1 MIFAT
6 KIWRCTLL
14 FLLLHIYPY
23 ASAQQ
28 GSALSFLS
36 TTLDLGHIAEDGG
49 SVLGCF
55 EARNIGEQPMEVKSV
70 VATCG
75 CTSTS
80 YERGVVGAGES
91 FKLQVRF
98 DPMNRPGR
106 IDKHIFV
113 EVSDA
118 DRPIELR
125 LVGYVTPRERS
136 VDEVYPFDMGAGLR
150 FNSNFRAF
158 GYVEHGKSVEL
169 RVGYINTSDRT
180 VALAIRSVASSGAL
194 SIVAP
199 RCIAAQEAGDI
210 VLSYSLPINSD
221 LYGSLDDRF
230 EVLINDVKSS
240 ILLTTNAI
248 AVDNFDA
255 VDDISAPRVDI
266 SKNIIKFGEVNCANV
281 VLKQTFELKNVGE
294 SPLVIRSVD
303 STYEAVTCS
312 VKVGTVV
319 PPGTTLSIDVE
330 LNPSY
335 IEDRDNPFV
344 ARLRFVTNDPIKPL
358 HTLRVSALPN

>member
-6 KIWRCTLL
+6 KIWRFTLL
-14 FLLLHIYPY
+14 LLLLHICSY
-23 ASAQQ
+23 ALAQQ
-28 GSALSFLS
+28 GSALIFIS

-49 SVLGCF
+49 SVLGCL
-55 EARNIGEQPMEVKSV
+55 EARNCGEQPVEVKSV

-75 CTSTS
+75 CTSTN
-80 YERGVVGAGES
+80 YERGVVDAGES
-91 FKLQVRF
+91 FTLQVRF

-118 DRPIELR
+118 DQPIELR
-125 LVGYVTPRERS
+125 LAGYVTPRERS
-136 VDEVYPFDMGAGLR
+136 IDEIYPFDMGGGLR

-169 RVGYINTSDRT
+169 RVGYVNSSSKAIEL
-180 VALAIRSVASSGAL
+180 VIRSVASSGVL
-194 SIVAP
+194 SVEAP
-199 RCIAAQEAGDI
+199 QRIEAQAAGDI
-210 VLSYSLPINSD
+210 VLRYSLPIDSR

-230 EVLINDVKSS
+230 EVLINGVKSS
-240 ILLTTNAI
+240 ILLTTNAV
-248 AVDNFDA
+248 AVDNFDV

-281 VLKQTFELKNVGE
+281 VLMQTFELRNVGE
-294 SPLVIRSVD
+294 SPLVIRSVEPTD
-303 STYEAVTCS
+303 EAVACS
-312 VKVGTVV
+312 VKAGTVV
-319 PPGTTLSIDVE
+319 SPGATLSVVVE
-330 LNPSY
+330 LNPSC

-358 HTLRVSALPN
+358 HTVRVSALPN